1 MGKRRVNGEGSVYL
15 RKDGRWVGAAKVLTA
30 DGLKKRM
37 PVYGK
42 TRLEASQKLTELLA
56 KSAVGLPVPDGS
68 VKLADYLDYWLDN
81 FVKPNKE
88 PSTWDQY
95 EVVVRLFL
103 KPGLGSRPIKQL
115 TVPMLQAYF
124 NGLLAEGISKSRV
137 KGIRTVLSSALT
149 RAQREELL
157 YRDVNVARLVELP
170 KRQRKAIS
178 TWTADEA
185 RAFLT
190 ATTNHRLHAAFV
202 LLVFYGMRRGEVLG
216 LRWCDVDSVNHRV
229 HIRQQLR
236 DLRHG
241 RGPTIGPLKTEAS
254 KRDLPLSSTVAAV
267 LLAHYRRQTQAR
279 ASLGA
284 SWGGSGDDNELVFT
298 SKVGT
303 PLFPG
308 NFDTTFQALCAR
320 HDVRE
325 IKLHHI
331 RHTAA
336 TIMKDQGVPARD
348 VQFILGH
355 ATPWVTEQIY
365 QHDNMAS
372 RATGL
377 AKIEAAIGSPSGLS
391 VPMLPGRK
399 PELLSALLSDRVLV
413 DNKTSLQSVKKGD
426 SKALNCTAKRGALTE
441 IISFLQEEMQKYRSD
456 QPVFL
461 CVVAAR
467 RQYWLGR
474 VAIRVATQSPLLS
487 RQRPDC
493 ER

>member
-1 MGKRRVNGEGSVYL
+1 MGKRRVNGEGSVYQ

-42 TRLEASQKLTELLA
+42 TRLEASQKLTEMLA
-56 KSAVGLPVPDGS
+56 KSAAGLPVPDGS

-103 KPGLGSRPIKQL
+103 KPGLGSHPMKQL

-124 NGLLAEGISKSRV
+124 NELLAGGVSKSRV
-137 KGIRTVLSSALT
+137 KGIRTVLSGALT
-149 RAQREELL
+149 RAQREEVV
-157 YRDVNVARLVELP
+157 YRNVARLVELP

-185 RAFLT
+185 RAFLLAT
-190 ATTNHRLHAAFV
+190 ANHRLHAAFV

-216 LRWCDVDSVNHRV
+216 LRWCDVDFVDRQI

-236 DLRHG
+236 DLKHG

-267 LLAHYRRQTQAR
+267 LLVHYQQHAQAR
-279 ASLGA
+279 TSLGA

-308 NFDTTFQALCAR
+308 NFDTTFQACCAR
-320 HDVRE
+320 HDVRG

-372 RATGL
+372 RAAGL
-377 AKIEAAIGSPSGLS
+377 AKIEAAIVPSGGLS
-391 VPMLPGRK
+391 VPMLPRRN
-399 PELLSALLSDRVLV
+399 PELLSALLSDSVLV

-441 IISFLQEEMQKYRSD
+441 IVSFLQEEMQKCRSD

-474 VAIRVATQSPLLS
+474 VAIKVATQSPLS
-487 RQRPDC
+487 GGRYQDC
-493 ER
+493 EQ